1 VTSSAPSR
9 ATRFDPIAKSYY
21 KLGATNVKLRG
32 ASEASDGERAMS
44 VVPERTDEPVV
55 EFTVR
60 AVVAGILFGVLFGA
74 ANAYLGLRVGLTVS
88 TSIPIA
94 VLTVALFKL
103 MRQRRDS
110 VVLEANISQTIGSA
124 SSSLAA
130 GTIFTIP
137 ALFLWGMTPPFWQV
151 AILALLG
158 GLLGIAAM
166 VPLRRLLIVRSADE
180 LPYPEGTACAEV
192 LRATT
197 SAGSG
202 GRWIFIGLAVGAV
215 VKLALGAFM
224 LMPSDIAA
232 HLPVLPKAEVALE
245 IAPALL
251 AVGYILGYRQS
262 AIMVSGSLISAI
274 VLTPLIA
281 AFGAGLS
288 APMFPE
294 AKLTIAEMSA
304 GQIWS
309 RYVRYIGAGA
319 VAAAGI
325 AAVFRALPTMWTSF
339 SAVVKGMKKGGV
351 EGSDE
356 ATPRTDRDVPSWIV
370 LVIPALVVLTLV
382 AVPGLLAGNMSLVPR
397 IVAALGVAI
406 FGVAFVVVSSRIVG
420 LIGVSSNPTSA
431 MTLVTL
437 LGVSVTFVLLGWSD
451 PSARAAILTVGT
463 VVCIAASK
471 AGDIS
476 QDLKTGFLLGATP
489 AKQQFGQFIGAA
501 FACWAIAGTVLLLGQ
516 AFTFGS
522 PELPAPQATLMKTV
536 IEGVLSGSL
545 PWGLV
550 GTGAALSVTALIAGL
565 PGLAF
570 AVGIYLPLGSLT
582 PIFVGGI
589 VRRIVDARRGGKP
602 TENDPGVLGASGMIA
617 GEGLAGVLI
626 AVLVATSGK
635 WPESAFSRALASMR
649 FAAKDFT
656 YLEGTAAIVA
666 GIIVVLAVC
675 GVLYRAGRSAADDLS
690 PES

>member
-1 VTSSAPSR
+1 
-9 ATRFDPIAKSYY
+9 
-21 KLGATNVKLRG
+21 
-32 ASEASDGERAMS
+32 MS
-44 VVPERTDEPVV
+44 IGVQREESII
-55 EFTVR
+55 EFTLR
-60 AVVAGILFGVLFGA
+60 AVLAGIVFGVLFGA

-103 MRQRRDS
+103 FRNREG
-110 VVLEANISQTIGSA
+110 VLLEANISQTIGSA

-137 ALFLWGMTPPFWQV
+137 ALFLWGMTPPLWQV
-151 AILALLG
+151 AILAMLG
-158 GLLGIAAM
+158 GFLGIAAM
-166 VPLRRLLIVRSADE
+166 VPLRRLLIVRSANE

-197 SAGSG
+197 AETGSG

-215 VKLALGAFM
+215 IKLSLGALM
-224 LMPSDIAA
+224 LLDSELAM
-232 HLPVLPKAEVALE
+232 HLPVLSKAELTLE

-251 AVGYILGYRQS
+251 AVGYILGYKQS
-262 AIMVSGSLISAI
+262 SIMVSGSLISAI

-281 AFGAGLS
+281 VVGNSL
-288 APMFPE
+288 PVPLFPE
-294 AKLTIAEMSA
+294 AKMLISELSA

-325 AAVFRALPTMWTSF
+325 VAVFRALPTMASSF
-339 SAVVKGMKKGGV
+339 LAVIRGLRGNDPNASATG
-351 EGSDE
+351 E
-356 ATPRTDRDVPSWIV
+356 RTDRDVPAWVVVVVPV
-370 LVIPALVVLTLV
+370 LVVITLI
-382 AVPGLLAGNMSLVPR
+382 AVPGLFAGNMTLVPR
-397 IVAALGVAI
+397 IVAAIGVAI

-437 LGVSVTFVLLGWSD
+437 LGVSIVFVFLGWSD

-476 QDLKTGFLLGATP
+476 QDLKTGYLVGATP
-489 AKQQFGQFIGAA
+489 AKQQFGQFIAA
-501 FACWAIAGTVLLLGQ
+501 AVACWAIAWTVLQLGK

-522 PELPAPQATLMKTV
+522 PDLAAPQATLMKTV
-536 IEGVLSGSL
+536 IEGVLAGSL

-550 GTGAALSVTALIAGL
+550 GVGAALAICALIAGL

-589 VRRIVDARRGGKP
+589 VRRIVDARRKGKA
-602 TENDPGVLGASGMIA
+602 TESDSGVLAASGMIA
-617 GEGLAGVLI
+617 GEGLAGV
-626 AVLVATSGK
+626 
-635 WPESAFSRALASMR
+635 ALAGLVGFGFKRS
-649 FAAKDFT
+649 KE
-656 YLEGTAAIVA
+656 LLIGGTAGTVLGIAI
-666 GIIVVLAVC
+666 VLAVC
-675 GVLYRAGRSAADDLS
+675 WLLYRAGREVAAEGSDAVEASTSAK
-690 PES
+690 

>member
-1 VTSSAPSR
+1 
-9 ATRFDPIAKSYY
+9 
-21 KLGATNVKLRG
+21 
-32 ASEASDGERAMS
+32 MS
-44 VVPERTDEPVV
+44 IGVQREESVI
-55 EFTVR
+55 EFTLR

-103 MRQRRDS
+103 MRDRPG
-110 VVLEANISQTIGSA
+110 VLLEANISQTIGSA

-137 ALFLWGMTPPFWQV
+137 ALFLWGMAPPFWQV

-158 GLLGIAAM
+158 GFLGIAAM

-197 SAGSG
+197 ATNSSG
-202 GRWIFIGLAVGAV
+202 GRWIFIGLAVGAI
-215 VKLALGAFM
+215 VKLALGAAV
-224 LMPSDIAA
+224 LLPSELAM
-232 HLPVLPKAEVALE
+232 HLPVLPKAELSLE

-262 AIMVSGSLISAI
+262 AIMVSGSMISAI

-281 AFGAGLS
+281 VVGNSLTM
-288 APMFPE
+288 PLFPE
-294 AKLTIAEMSA
+294 AKMLISELSA

-325 AAVFRALPTMWTSF
+325 VAVVRALPTMASSF
-339 SAVVKGMKKGGV
+339 MSVARGLRGGDQS
-351 EGSDE
+351 G
-356 ATPRTDRDVPSWIV
+356 ATGERTDRDVPSWV
-370 LVIPALVVLTLV
+370 VVVIPALIVITLV
-382 AVPGLLAGNMSLVPR
+382 AVPGLFAGNMTLVPR

-437 LGVSVTFVLLGWSD
+437 LGVSVVFVAFGWSD

-476 QDLKTGFLLGATP
+476 QDLKTGYLVGATP
-489 AKQQFGQFIGAA
+489 AKQQLGQFIGAA
-501 FACWAIAGTVLLLGQ
+501 FACWAIAGTVLLLGR

-522 PELPAPQATLMKTV
+522 PDLPAPQATLMKTV

-550 GTGAALSVTALIAGL
+550 GVGAALAVCALIAGL

-589 VRRIVDARRGGKP
+589 ARRIVEARRKGKA
-602 TENDPGVLGASGMIA
+602 TESDPGVLGASGMIA
-617 GEGLAGVLI
+617 GEGLAGVAI
-626 AVLVATSGK
+626 AGLVFSGFKRRAEPFIDGPLGIVLG
-635 WPESAFSRALASMR
+635 
-649 FAAKDFT
+649 
-656 YLEGTAAIVA
+656 IV
-666 GIIVVLAVC
+666 IVLAVC
-675 GVLYRAGRSAADDLS
+675 ALLYRAGRDVA
-690 PES
+690 PEASDAQ

>member
-1 VTSSAPSR
+1 MSL
-9 ATRFDPIAKSYY
+9 ATQR
-21 KLGATNVKLRG
+21 
-32 ASEASDGERAMS
+32 SES
-44 VVPERTDEPVV
+44 VI
-55 EFTVR
+55 EFTLR
-60 AVVAGILFGVLFGA
+60 AVVAGVVFGVMFGA
-74 ANAYLGLRVGLTVS
+74 ANAYLGLKVGLTVS

-103 MRQRRDS
+103 KRDRS
-110 VVLEANISQTIGSA
+110 GVLLEANMSQTIGSA

-137 ALFLWGMTPPFWQV
+137 ALFLWGMVPPYWQV
-151 AILALLG
+151 AMLALLG
-158 GLLGIAAM
+158 GFLGIAAM
-166 VPLRRLLIVRSADE
+166 IPLRRLLIVRSADE

-197 SAGSG
+197 AENNTG
-202 GRWIFIGLAVGAV
+202 GRWIFIGLAVGALI
-215 VKLALGAFM
+215 KLALGGF
-224 LMPSDIAA
+224 LFIPSELVTL
-232 HLPVLPKAEVALE
+232 LPILPKAELALE

-274 VLTPLIA
+274 VLTPIIA
-281 AFGAGLS
+281 LLGANMV
-288 APMFPE
+288 APLFPE
-294 AKLTIAEMSA
+294 LKLPIAEMSA

-309 RYVRYIGAGA
+309 KYVRYIGAGA

-325 AAVFRALPTMWTSF
+325 FAVIKALPTMISSFAAVLRGVRGKGLETS
-339 SAVVKGMKKGGV
+339 G
-351 EGSDE
+351 EN
-356 ATPRTDRDVPSWIV
+356 TPRTDRDLPSWVV

-382 AVPGLLAGNMSLVPR
+382 AVPGLFAGNMALAPR

-437 LGVSVTFVLLGWSD
+437 LGVSVVFVALGWRD

-501 FACWAIAGTVLLLGQ
+501 CACWAIAYVVLLLGQ
-516 AFTFGS
+516 RFTFGS

-536 IEGVLSGSL
+536 IEGVLAGSL

-550 GTGAALSVTALIAGL
+550 GIGAALTICAVIAGL

-570 AVGIYLPLGSLT
+570 AVGIYLPIGALT

-589 VRRIVDARRGGKP
+589 VRRIVDARRKDKS
-602 TENDPGVLGASGMIA
+602 TDSDPGVLASSGMIA
-617 GEGLAGVLI
+617 GEGLTGVLI
-626 AVLVATSGK
+626 AL
-635 WPESAFSRALASMR
+635 
-649 FAAKDFT
+649 FAGAELIKRDT
-656 YLEGTAAIVA
+656 PLMEGTPGVIA
-666 GIIVVLAVC
+666 GIIIVLAVC
-675 GVLYRAGRSAADDLS
+675 ALLYRAGRSAGPAGTDGVEAS
-690 PES
+690 TSAK

>member
-1 VTSSAPSR
+1 MRGRARHASRMSMAPAR
-9 ATRFDPIAKSYY
+9 
-21 KLGATNVKLRG
+21 N
-32 ASEASDGERAMS
+32 ES
-44 VVPERTDEPVV
+44 VI
-55 EFTVR
+55 EFTTR
-60 AVVAGILFGVLFGA
+60 AVVAGILFGVIFGA
-74 ANAYLGLRVGLTVS
+74 ANAYLGLKVGLTVS

-103 MRQRRDS
+103 MPSRREGMI
-110 VVLEANISQTIGSA
+110 LEANISQTIGSA
-124 SSSLAA
+124 SSSLAT

-137 ALFLWGMTPPFWQV
+137 ALFLWGMAPPFWQV

-158 GLLGIAAM
+158 GFLGIAAM
-166 VPLRRLLIVRSADE
+166 VPLRRLLIVNSAHE

-197 SAGSG
+197 TGTSG
-202 GRWIFIGLAVGAV
+202 GRWIFIGLAAGAAI
-215 VKLALGAFM
+215 KLAIGAFV
-224 LMPSDIAA
+224 LIPSGLAM
-232 HLPVLPKAEVALE
+232 HLPVLAKAELALE

-251 AVGYILGYRQS
+251 AVGYILGYKQS

-281 AFGAGLS
+281 TFGAGLT

-294 AKLTIAEMSA
+294 MKLSIGAMTAT
-304 GQIWS
+304 QIWS

-325 AAVFRALPTMWTSF
+325 VAVIKALPTMASSF
-339 SAVVKGMKKGGV
+339 AAVMRGLRRSGVGMTDGESA
-351 EGSDE
+351 
-356 ATPRTDRDVPSWIV
+356 PRTDRDVPSWIV
-370 LVIPALVVLTLV
+370 LVVPLAVVITLV
-382 AVPGLLAGNMSLVPR
+382 GVPGLLAGNMAFGPR
-397 IVAALGVAI
+397 LVAALGVAI
-406 FGVAFVVVSSRIVG
+406 FGVCFVVVSSRIVG

-437 LGVSVTFVLLGWSD
+437 LGASVVFVLCGWTD

-476 QDLKTGFLLGATP
+476 QDLKTGFLVGATP
-489 AKQQFGQFIGAA
+489 AKQQFGQFLGAA
-501 FACWAIAGTVLLLGQ
+501 CACWGIAGTVLLLGR

-545 PWGLV
+545 PWALV
-550 GTGAALSVTALIAGL
+550 GTGSALSICAIIAGL
-565 PGLAF
+565 PGLSF
-570 AVGIYLPLGSLT
+570 AVGIYLPLGTLA
-582 PIFVGGI
+582 PVFLGGI
-589 VRRIVDARRGGKP
+589 VRRIVDAKRAGKP
-602 TENDPGVLGASGMIA
+602 TDSDPGVLAASGMIA
-617 GEGLAGVLI
+617 GEGLVGVLI
-626 AVLVATSGK
+626 AFLIGSSGK
-635 WPESAFSRALASMR
+635 FPSLGTALTSMH

-656 YLEGTAAIVA
+656 HLTGTVAIIVGIAIV
-666 GIIVVLAVC
+666 LAIC
-675 GVLYRAGRSAADDLS
+675 ALLYRAGRSAQVETGAVEVSMDT
-690 PES
+690 

>member
-1 VTSSAPSR
+1 MSIAPAR
-9 ATRFDPIAKSYY
+9 D
-21 KLGATNVKLRG
+21 
-32 ASEASDGERAMS
+32 ES
-44 VVPERTDEPVV
+44 VI
-55 EFTVR
+55 EFTAR
-60 AVVAGILFGVLFGA
+60 AVLAGIFFGILFGA
-74 ANAYLGLRVGLTVS
+74 ANAYLGLKVGLTVS

-103 MRQRRDS
+103 MPGRRDG
-110 VVLEANISQTIGSA
+110 VILEANLSQTIGSA
-124 SSSLAA
+124 SSSLAT

-137 ALFLWGMTPPFWQV
+137 ALFLWGMAPPFWQV

-158 GLLGIAAM
+158 GFLGIAAM
-166 VPLRRLLIVRSADE
+166 VPLRRLLIVKSAAE

-197 SAGSG
+197 VGAAGG
-202 GRWIFIGLAVGAV
+202 KWIFIGLAAGAAI
-215 VKLALGAFM
+215 KLALGAFM
-224 LMPSDIAA
+224 LLPSGLAM
-232 HLPVLPKAEVALE
+232 HMPVLAKAELALE

-251 AVGYILGYRQS
+251 AVGYILGYKPS

-281 AFGAGLS
+281 TIGAGLP

-294 AKLTIAEMSA
+294 MKLPIAAMTA

-325 AAVFRALPTMWTSF
+325 AAVIKALPTMASSF
-339 SAVVKGMKKGGV
+339 AAVIRGLRRGGL
-351 EGSDE
+351 ETTDGQR
-356 ATPRTDRDVPSWIV
+356 TPRTDRDVPSWIV
-370 LVIPALVVLTLV
+370 VVVPAAVVITLV
-382 AVPGLLAGNMSLVPR
+382 AVPGLLAGNMAFVPR
-397 IVAALGVAI
+397 LVAALGVAV
-406 FGVAFVVVSSRIVG
+406 FGVCFVVVSSRIVG

-437 LGVSVTFVLLGWSD
+437 LGASVVFVLCGWTD

-476 QDLKTGFLLGATP
+476 QDLKTGFLVGATP
-489 AKQQFGQFIGAA
+489 AKQQFGQFLGAA
-501 FACWAIAGTVLLLGQ
+501 CACWAIAGTVLLLGK

-522 PELPAPQATLMKTV
+522 PDLPAPQATLMKTV

-545 PWGLV
+545 PWALV
-550 GTGAALSVTALIAGL
+550 GTGSALSICALIAGL
-565 PGLAF
+565 PGLSF
-570 AVGIYLPLGSLT
+570 AVGIYLPLGTLA
-582 PIFVGGI
+582 PVFVGGI
-589 VRRIVDARRGGKP
+589 VRRMVDAKRKGRSLDS
-602 TENDPGVLGASGMIA
+602 DPGVLAASGMIA
-617 GEGLAGVLI
+617 GEGLVGVLI
-626 AVLVATSGK
+626 AFLVAASGK
-635 WPESAFSRALASMR
+635 FPALRGTLAGVH

-656 YLEGTAAIVA
+656 HLTGAVAVIA
-666 GIIVVLAVC
+666 GIVIVLAIC
-675 GVLYRAGRSAADDLS
+675 WLLYRAGTAVEANESGEPGVAA
-690 PES
+690 

>member
-1 VTSSAPSR
+1 MSIDAQR
-9 ATRFDPIAKSYY
+9 
-21 KLGATNVKLRG
+21 
-32 ASEASDGERAMS
+32 SES
-44 VVPERTDEPVV
+44 VI
-55 EFTVR
+55 EFTAR
-60 AVVAGILFGVLFGA
+60 AVVAGIVFGVMFGA
-74 ANAYLGLRVGLTVS
+74 ANAYLGLKVGLTVS

-94 VLTVALFKL
+94 VLTVALFKV
-103 MRQRRDS
+103 MRDRPG
-110 VVLEANISQTIGSA
+110 VLLEANISQTIGSA

-137 ALFLWGMTPPFWQV
+137 ALFLWGMVPPYWQV
-151 AILALLG
+151 ALLALLG
-158 GLLGIAAM
+158 GFLGIAAM

-192 LRATT
+192 LRAT
-197 SAGSG
+197 SEKGGSG
-202 GRWIFIGLAVGAV
+202 GRWILIGLVVGAG
-215 VKLALGAFM
+215 VKLALGALM
-224 LMPSDIAA
+224 LLPSELVA
-232 HLPVLPKAEVALE
+232 HLPVLPKAEVGLE

-281 AFGAGLS
+281 LVGAAL
-288 APMFPE
+288 PVPLFPE
-294 AKLTIAEMSA
+294 AKIPIAALSA

-309 RYVRYIGAGA
+309 KYVRFIGAGA

-325 AAVFRALPTMWTSF
+325 AAVLKALPTMASSF
-339 SAVVKGMKKGGV
+339 AAVVRGLRRSGLEVGGA
-351 EGSDE
+351 E
-356 ATPRTDRDVPSWIV
+356 TPRTDRDVPPWV
-370 LVIPALVVLTLV
+370 VVVVPLLVVITLV
-382 AVPGLLAGNMSLVPR
+382 AVPGLFAGNMSLVPR

-437 LGVSVTFVLLGWSD
+437 LGVSVVFVAFGWTD

-476 QDLKTGFLLGATP
+476 QDLKTGYLLGATP

-501 FACWAIAGTVLLLGQ
+501 IACWAIAGVVLFLGNVYV
-516 AFTFGS
+516 FGS
-522 PELPAPQATLMKTV
+522 PDLPAPQATLMKTV

-550 GTGAALSVTALIAGL
+550 GIGAALAICALIAGL

-570 AVGIYLPLGSLT
+570 AVGIYLPVGALT

-589 VRRIVDARRGGKP
+589 VRRIVEARRGDKSV
-602 TENDPGVLGASGMIA
+602 ESDPGLLGASGMIA

-626 AVLVATSGK
+626 AAFVFFGYKRRETELLGGAPGLFAGIVIVLVVC
-635 WPESAFSRALASMR
+635 AL
-649 FAAKDFT
+649 
-656 YLEGTAAIVA
+656 
-666 GIIVVLAVC
+666 
-675 GVLYRAGRSAADDLS
+675 LYRAGRSAEAAARAQ
-690 PES
+690 